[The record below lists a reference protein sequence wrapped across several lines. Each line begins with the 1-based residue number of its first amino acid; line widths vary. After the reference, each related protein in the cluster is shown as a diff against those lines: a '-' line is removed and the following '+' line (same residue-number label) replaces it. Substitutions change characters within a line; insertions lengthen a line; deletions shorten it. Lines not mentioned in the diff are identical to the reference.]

1 MWSSTGDSSVVDNA
15 TTPEV
20 RWTRLGLAGQLAT
33 VGGIGLLPLAP
44 GTWCSLIVALPAVLF
59 PLSQDAVRI
68 GYLAASL
75 VFAIVSPYA
84 VRTSQQRWGNDP
96 SRVVI
101 DEALGMSMILI
112 LPYAYLGWWWWA
124 GSVALFR
131 LFDIRKP
138 WPMNVINAR
147 TEWWAVMAD
156 DVVAALTTALVLH
169 LGLIGQTVLAT
180 IVLGMRH

>member
-1 MWSSTGDSSVVDNA
+1 VDSTNNDS
-15 TTPEV
+15 V
-20 RWTRLGLAGQLAT
+20 RWSRLGVSGQLAT

-44 GTWCSLIVALPAVLF
+44 GTWCSMIVALPALL
-59 PLSQDAVRI
+59 LSVEQENVRI
-68 GYLAASL
+68 GYMVAIA
-75 VFAIVSPYA
+75 VFAATSWYA
-84 VRTSQQRWGNDP
+84 VGRSQQRWGSDP
-96 SRVVI
+96 SRIVI
-101 DEALGMSMILI
+101 DEALGMSIILV
-112 LPYAYLGWWWWA
+112 LPYAYIGWWWWA

-156 DVVAALTTALVLH
+156 DVVAALITALVLH

-180 IVLGMRH
+180 IFLGSRL

>member
-1 MWSSTGDSSVVDNA
+1 MDN
-15 TTPEV
+15 TLTEPV
-20 RWTRLGLAGQLAT
+20 RWSRLGLAGHLST

-44 GTWCSLIVALPAVLF
+44 GTWCSVIVAIPALIF
-59 PLSQDAVRI
+59 PLSQDVVRL
-68 GYLAASL
+68 GYMISVV
-75 VFAIVSPYA
+75 VFAALSKYA
-84 VRTSQQRWGNDP
+84 VERSQHRWGSDP
-96 SRVVI
+96 SRIVI

-112 LPYAYLGWWWWA
+112 LPYAYLGWWWWV

-156 DVVAALTTALVLH
+156 DVVAALITALVLH
-169 LGLIGQTVLAT
+169 FGLIGQTVLAT
-180 IVLGMRH
+180 IILGMRS